1 MKKFADLKI
10 GDYFYSLAINYGEKK
25 VKKHKFTSTSDS
37 NDDEEIFL
45 CSNNFNKWVPC
56 CKSVSFQQGSIIG
69 TDESAVYELAYKMSS
84 QSFNKKNDLYKL
96 KVGDKLIQ
104 YDVPT
109 KEFKIVFVEEID
121 SDDAL
126 FIDIPGEQI
135 CCYPTSGWIGNDYS
149 FVAMNIESFLDALKY
164 YNDENKK

>member
-1 MKKFADLKI
+1 
-10 GDYFYSLAINYGEKK
+10 
-25 VKKHKFTSTSDS
+25 
-37 NDDEEIFL
+37 
-45 CSNNFNKWVPC
+45 
-56 CKSVSFQQGSIIG
+56 
-69 TDESAVYELAYKMSS
+69 MSS

-149 FVAMNIESFLDALKY
+149 FVAMNIESFLDTLKY